1 MNSFDTFCRRLPG
14 LLLPVRA
21 RLDQRREVG
30 REPAALLPRHVHL
43 ADGRPTQDQDEG
55 EVWDQGETRRVE
67 IMF

>member
-1 MNSFDTFCRRLPG
+1 MNTCDTFCLRLPG

-43 ADGRPTQDQDEG
+43 ADGRPAQDQDEG
-55 EVWDQGETRRVE
+55 EVRDQGETRRVE
-67 IMF
+67 IIF